1 MRSGQAASL
10 RGCEWNVC
18 PVLPAPGALP
28 ASRGSG
34 PTPALGFSARLSM
47 GVTHLHAALLLWGHQ
62 SRWSTAAQLHCGL
75 ISAGDVCDAALSIRS
90 PSEVL
95 RVVTSTHPFWETESS
110 PEQQPRP
117 CAEGPSATRRS
128 RAAAALQTPDPGL
141 CTLCPECGVHGNL
154 CTHPASRSHPTK
166 GNFSVHKYLHIIK
179 NDPDPSD

>member
-128 RAAAALQTPDPGL
+128 RAAAALQTSS
-141 CTLCPECGVHGNL
+141 VHPRSRAVHTVSRVWCSREPL
-154 CTHPASRSHPTK
+154 HASRLQVSP
-166 GNFSVHKYLHIIK
+166 HKREFLGA
-179 NDPDPSD
+179 